1 MLYLKSNEP
10 EKFDKIRA
18 EKSDDILP
26 DEMREHSIEIHE
38 VSLSSVDRGQLS
50 APMIPP
56 TRQ

>member
-10 EKFDKIRA
+10 EKFDKERA
-18 EKSDDILP
+18 ERGDDILP

-38 VSLSSVDRGQLS
+38 VSLSQIDRGQLS

-56 TRQ
+56 SR

>member
-18 EKSDDILP
+18 ERSDDILP

-38 VSLSSVDRGQLS
+38 VSLSSVDRG
-50 APMIPP
+50 
-56 TRQ
+56 